1 MNDTSSVDVATAGP
15 QAPNAPEA
23 APARDRGPGDPVAGD
38 RGAGDPPTGD
48 EIASFTDTF
57 DRIARNVAEV
67 VIGKGDVI
75 RLALLCLVSDGHL
88 LIEDV
93 PGVGKTSLAKALSAS
108 IDVRF
113 GRIQFTPDVL
123 PSDVVGVDVWNEQSS
138 TFNFRPGAVF
148 ANIVLVDEVNRA
160 SPKTQAALLE
170 AMEER
175 QVTTDGVT
183 RALQP
188 PFMVI
193 ATQNPIEHEGTYPLP
208 ESQMDRFKMRINVGY
223 PDADAAVDI
232 LTTRSTTTGVQVPV
246 VATAAD
252 LAAMTSAVARV
263 HVSTVLQRYI
273 GAVTAETRRHKGT
286 KLGMSPRAMLDL
298 QRVASAYAA
307 ASGRNY
313 VVPDDIGAV
322 APSVVEHRLLLT
334 TDALLAGVTPA
345 AVLDDVLS
353 TVPVPTAAS

>member
-1 MNDTSSVDVATAGP
+1 MNDPGSVAVTAASP
-15 QAPNAPEA
+15 P
-23 APARDRGPGDPVAGD
+23 APATSGTSEVPSGEELTA
-38 RGAGDPPTGD
+38 
-48 EIASFTDTF
+48 FTDSF
-57 DRIARNVAEV
+57 DAIAHNVASV
-67 VIGKGDVI
+67 VIGKSDAI

-93 PGVGKTSLAKALSAS
+93 PGVGKTSLAKALAAS
-108 IDVRF
+108 IDIRF

-123 PSDVVGVDVWNEQSS
+123 PSDVVGVDVWNEQTS

-188 PFMVI
+188 PFMVV

-223 PDADAAVDI
+223 PDAEAAVDI
-232 LTTRSTTTGVQVPV
+232 LARRTTTARAEVPV
-246 VATAAD
+246 VASADD

-263 HVSTVLQRYI
+263 HVSVALKRYI
-273 GAVTAETRRHKGT
+273 GALTAETRRHKST

-298 QRVASAYAA
+298 QRVSQAYAA

-313 VVPDDIGAV
+313 VVPDDIKAV
-322 APSVVEHRLLLT
+322 APSVICHRLLLT
-334 TDALLAGVTPA
+334 TDALLGGATAV

-353 TVPVPTAAS
+353 TVPVPTAVS

>member
-1 MNDTSSVDVATAGP
+1 MNDSSSVDVTSVGASAATPAG
-15 QAPNAPEA
+15 APS
-23 APARDRGPGDPVAGD
+23 PAVSAE
-38 RGAGDPPTGD
+38 PPTPQ
-48 EIASFTDTF
+48 ELTAFTEHF
-57 DRIARNVAEV
+57 DRIARNVASV
-67 VIGKGDVI
+67 VIGKPDVI

-93 PGVGKTSLAKALSAS
+93 PGVGKTSLAKALAAS
-108 IDVRF
+108 IDIRF

-123 PSDVVGVDVWNEQSS
+123 PSDVVGVDVWNEQTS

-183 RALQP
+183 RALQA

-232 LTTRSTTTGVQVPV
+232 LSTRDSSGTPNVPV
-246 VATAAD
+246 VASAAD
-252 LAAMTSAVARV
+252 LAEMSSAVQRV
-263 HVSTVLQRYI
+263 HVSAVLRRYI
-273 GAVTAETRRHKGT
+273 HAVTAETRRHKGT

-298 QRVASAYAA
+298 QRVSQAYAA

-322 APSVVEHRLLLT
+322 LLSVVEHRLLLT
-334 TDALLAGVTPA
+334 TDALLGGATPA
-345 AVLDDVLS
+345 AVLEDVRT
-353 TVPVPTAAS
+353 TVPVPTAVS